1 MIQHDY
7 CHKMKIILLFSL
19 IMQGCFWK
27 KIPPRPSL
35 PLHPT
40 FSEIGDPPLITSPM
54 YHFEQPRAIA
64 TAPLP
69 CMGMHPLHLQDFM
82 GNFGILLKFRKFT
95 GCIPI

>member
-64 TAPLP
+64 TAPLTLY
-69 CMGMHPLHLQDFM
+69 GHASLT
-82 GNFGILLKFRKFT
+82 FT
-95 GCIPI
+95 GFYGKFWDFA